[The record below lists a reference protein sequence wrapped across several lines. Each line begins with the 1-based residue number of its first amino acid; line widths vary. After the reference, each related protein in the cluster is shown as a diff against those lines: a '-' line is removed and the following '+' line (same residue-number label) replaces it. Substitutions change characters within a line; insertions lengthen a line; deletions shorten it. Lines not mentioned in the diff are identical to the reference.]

1 MTSIPSGSYRLRSS
15 SRGRQG
21 EADAL
26 VESLQVHA
34 SAGGASE
41 PADTMMATIDIPSFS
56 AGVQTI
62 NLGLVLPR
70 KGSDVKQRRGKHE
83 IQ

>member
-1 MTSIPSGSYRLRSS
+1 
-15 SRGRQG
+15 
-21 EADAL
+21 
-26 VESLQVHA
+26 
-34 SAGGASE
+34 
-41 PADTMMATIDIPSFS
+41 MMATIDIPSFS